1 MKTMM
6 GYLRSDAS
14 VGVRNHVLVLPSVLC
29 SSNVARKISAAVPGS
44 VVASHNQGCAQL
56 GDDFQQ
62 TRRTLIN
69 TALNP
74 NVAAVLVCW
83 ARL

>member
-1 MKTMM
+1 METFK
-6 GYLRSDAS
+6 GYLRSDGSA
-14 VGVRNHVLVLPSVLC
+14 GVRNHVLVLPSVLC
-29 SSNVARKISAAVPGS
+29 SANVARRISSAVPGS

-56 GDDFQQ
+56 GDDFKQ

-74 NVAAVLVCW
+74 NIAAVLVVG
-83 ARL
+83 A